1 MHTPRHCRGTGW
13 PSNWRVASN
22 RLEAPRGANVP
33 EAQLH
38 HVRDK
43 LALMT
48 ARRIVLAVVKTH
60 DYGPASLGDGPWP
73 GMPDGL
79 WNMTPTT
86 PTTLVLAGTGK
97 TGRRVVSG
105 LVARDVPVRIGSRRA
120 EPPFDW
126 QDDTTWEPALRGA
139 DAAYVA
145 FYPDAAFPGA
155 AGIVGSFADLAV
167 ACGIRCLVL
176 LADRGAAE
184 AERCEQAVRESGAEW
199 TIVRAGFITQNF
211 SEAFLVERIR
221 AGVVALPVSD
231 VAEPFTDA
239 EDIAD
244 VAVAALTENG
254 HAGQIH
260 ESDRTTTAHLR
271 RCRRRDSE
279 GDPQGGSLSA
289 GHARA
294 VRLIAD
300 GTRCVDRVRDA
311 TGRPDGRGLRRP
323 QGRRDRH
330 RRAHSRPTSP

>member
-1 MHTPRHCRGTGW
+1 
-13 PSNWRVASN
+13 
-22 RLEAPRGANVP
+22 
-33 EAQLH
+33 
-38 HVRDK
+38 
-43 LALMT
+43 
-48 ARRIVLAVVKTH
+48 
-60 DYGPASLGDGPWP
+60 
-73 GMPDGL
+73 
-79 WNMTPTT
+79 MTPTT

-155 AGIVGSFADLAV
+155 ARTVGSFADLAV
-167 ACGIRCLVL
+167 ASGIRRLVL

-199 TIVRAGFITQNF
+199 TVVRAGFITQNF
-211 SEAFLVERIR
+211 SEALLVERIR

-260 ESDRTTTAHLR
+260 EVTGPRLLTFADAVGEIARVT
-271 RCRRRDSE
+271 RRDVRYLPVTPEQFVS
-279 GDPQGGSLSA
+279 SLTGRGVSTEYATQLA
-289 GHARA
+289 GLMVEVFDGRRANVIDTVERILGRPPHDFAEYARKTAATGVWDARA
-294 VRLIAD
+294 ESSD
-300 GTRCVDRVRDA
+300 GA
-311 TGRPDGRGLRRP
+311 
-323 QGRRDRH
+323 
-330 RRAHSRPTSP
+330 